1 MYSVGISTL
10 TTAHQ
15 VRLSLLHFSHFINFL
30 LLKRLEPFKW
40 FSSSVDDIKEQNHRI
55 FEEYRDP
62 CRAGPGRE
70 KPWVIGVQF
79 LPSSLLIMHTI

>member
-1 MYSVGISTL
+1 MCSVGISTL
-10 TTAHQ
+10 TTAHP
-15 VRLSLLHFSHFINFL
+15 VCLHFSHFIIVL
-30 LLKRLEPFKW
+30 LLKQFGTLKC
-40 FSSSVDDIKEQNHRI
+40 SSSCVDDIKEQNHRI

-79 LPSSLLIMHTI
+79 LPF